1 MPIGS
6 VRTMEEIVAAKSAR
20 FTFTMVLILGA
31 GIAATF
37 LGTIGLYGIL
47 SYMVGQRRR
56 EIGVRVALGAEPGD
70 VVRLVLREGVAL
82 TVIGIG
88 AGMATAALLTRF
100 LEALLY
106 EVSPTDPA
114 TFALT
119 AAAVLVV
126 ALIACTVPARRAAR
140 VQPVEAVAAD

>member
-1 MPIGS
+1 
-6 VRTMEEIVAAKSAR
+6 
-20 FTFTMVLILGA
+20 
-31 GIAATF
+31 
-37 LGTIGLYGIL
+37 
-47 SYMVGQRRR
+47 
-56 EIGVRVALGAEPGD
+56 
-70 VVRLVLREGVAL
+70 VAL